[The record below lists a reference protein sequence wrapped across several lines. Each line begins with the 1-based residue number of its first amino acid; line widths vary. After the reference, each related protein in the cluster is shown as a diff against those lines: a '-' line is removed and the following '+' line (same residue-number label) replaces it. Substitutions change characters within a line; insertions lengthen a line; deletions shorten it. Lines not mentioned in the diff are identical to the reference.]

1 MKVPKFKVYLDMDGV
16 IADWAKQFKRFSGG
30 IPVEKYETDYGK
42 SQTSHFVKKNSPEY
56 YATMPWMKDG
66 ELLYNFLKCC
76 ETEILSHATDSQT
89 TKGKLLW
96 LKNNN
101 IKLKRNFV
109 GKSTDKAKYATSDSI
124 LIDDKPE
131 NIDEFVKAGGKGI
144 LHTNAV
150 DTINKLK
157 ELTGIKESNRI
168 YNSILN
174 PELFDDKDNLKPEIV
189 SSLKKIGNKFY
200 EDTEL
205 KSTVKDILII
215 GSSAGYNWTPTSDID
230 LHILIDFKDIDKN
243 VDLVKSYVDALKSK
257 WNENHHIRIG
267 NHPVEVYI
275 QDLDEKNKSQAI
287 YSVLN
292 NKWILKPEYEKIEI
306 DKDAIK
312 KKYKELIKQI
322 ENALSSEDRDALKNI
337 MKRLYDMR
345 QSGLD
350 SVGEYSTENLVF
362 KLLRSKG
369 YLNRIKDTTKNIID
383 KSLSKS

>member
-16 IADWAKQFKRFSGG
+16 IADWAKQFERFSGG
-30 IPVEKYETDYGK
+30 IPVEKYEADHGK
-42 SQTSHFVKKNSPEY
+42 SQRYHFVRKNSPDY
-56 YATMPWMKDG
+56 YSTMPWMKDG

-76 ETEILSHATDSQT
+76 DTEILSHATDSRA
-89 TKGKLLW
+89 TKGKLIW

-101 IKLKRNFV
+101 VKLKPNLV
-109 GKSTDKAKYATSDSI
+109 GKSVDKAKYATPDSI

-144 LHTNAV
+144 LHTNSV

-157 ELTGIKESNRI
+157 ELTGIKETNRL

-174 PELFDDKDNLKPEIV
+174 PEFFDDDDNLKSDIV
-189 SSLKKIGNKFY
+189 SSLKKIGVEFY

-205 KSTVKDILII
+205 KAPIKDIQMI
-215 GSSAGYNWTPTSDID
+215 GSSAGYNWTPMSDID
-230 LHILIDFKDIDKN
+230 LHILIDFKDIDEN
-243 VDLVKSYVDALKSK
+243 VDLVKSYVDTLKSK
-257 WNENHHIRIG
+257 WNENHRIRIG

-275 QDLDEKNKSQAI
+275 QNIDEKNKSQSV

-292 NKWILKPEYEKIEI
+292 DKWVLKPEYKEVEI
-306 DKDAIK
+306 DKDVIK
-312 KKYKELIKQI
+312 KKYKELTKQI
-322 ENALSSEDRDALKNI
+322 ENVLASQDREALKNI

-345 QSGLD
+345 QTGLD

-362 KLLRSKG
+362 KLLRTKG
-369 YLNRIKDTTKNIID
+369 YLNRIKDMVKNIID
-383 KSLSKS
+383 KNLSKI

>member
-16 IADWAKQFKRFSGG
+16 IADWAKQFERFSGG
-30 IPVEKYETDYGK
+30 TPVEKYEADHGK
-42 SQTSHFVKKNSPEY
+42 SQRYHFVKKNSPEY

-66 ELLYNFLKCC
+66 ELLYNFLNCC
-76 ETEILSHATDSQT
+76 DTEILSHATDPQA
-89 TKGKLLW
+89 TKGKLIW

-101 IKLKRNFV
+101 VKLKPNLV
-109 GKSTDKAKYATSDSI
+109 GRSTDKAKYATSDSI

-174 PELFDDKDNLKPEIV
+174 PELFDDEDNLKPEIV
-189 SSLKKIGNKFY
+189 STLKKIGTKFY

-205 KSTVKDILII
+205 ETPIKDILMI

-230 LHILIDFKDIDKN
+230 LHILIDFKDIDEN
-243 VDLVKSYVDALKSK
+243 VDLVKSYVDTLKSK

-275 QDLDEKNKSQAI
+275 QDTEEKNKSQAI

-292 NKWILKPEYEKIEI
+292 DKWVLKPEYEEIEV

-312 KKYKELIKQI
+312 KKYKELVKQI
-322 ENALSSEDRDALKNI
+322 DHAVSNEDGVALKNI

-350 SVGEYSTENLVF
+350 SVGEYSTENIVF
-362 KLLRSKG
+362 KLLRTKG
-369 YLNRIKDTTKNIID
+369 YLNRIKDTAKNIID
-383 KSLSKS
+383 RNLSKS